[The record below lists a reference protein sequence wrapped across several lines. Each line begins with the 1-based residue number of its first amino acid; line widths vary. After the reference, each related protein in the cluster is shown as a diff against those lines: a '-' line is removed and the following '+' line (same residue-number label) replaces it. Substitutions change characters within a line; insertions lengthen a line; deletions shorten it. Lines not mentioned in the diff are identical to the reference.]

1 MSKQDIRELTSAFKD
16 FNSIIEKFEA
26 TYAMLQMKIENL
38 STQLEHKNNELEL
51 KIAES
56 DTIKTFLNG
65 ILESIHTGVIVLD
78 NTGIITIFNKA
89 AEDIT
94 NLRKE
99 DVVGSN
105 YKEIFPEQNIRNKT
119 ALYTLTTS
127 KEIFHQHRIVVVDDK
142 RKDIEFST
150 AIVKDKTGTPL
161 GIVEAIN
168 DVSELRKLQSRINHI
183 ETLAALGEMAASVAH
198 EIRNPLGGIGGFAG
212 LLNRQIEEGD
222 SRKKLVEPIITGV
235 DRLNNIVNNLLTF
248 TRPQKLNVQKVKLT
262 DVLDKTIELFRMSV
276 SDSGKNIDIIEDV
289 SESEI
294 HVFLDVHLFQ
304 QILMNILKNAYDA
317 VEEGGK
323 VSITLNANEP
333 EKFSDLLEDEEKEEL
348 LRLFS
353 TVEIDIT
360 DNGIGISE
368 ENIKKLF
375 NPFFT
380 TKESGNGLGLAI
392 CQKIVQLHRGDIS
405 VKSQPEVGTTFTIT
419 LPLNE
424 TYEEENI
431 NC

>member
-1 MSKQDIRELTSAFKD
+1 MSKQDIRELTNAFKN
-16 FNSIIEKFEA
+16 FNSVVGKFEA
-26 TYAMLQMKIENL
+26 TYAMLQKKIENL
-38 STQLEHKNNELEL
+38 SEQLEHKNSELEL
-51 KIAES
+51 KISES
-56 DTIKTFLNG
+56 DTIKTFLNS

-94 NLRKE
+94 RFRKE
-99 DVVGSN
+99 EVIGRN
-105 YKEIFPEQNIRNKT
+105 YKDVFPEQNIRNKT

-127 KEIFHQHRIVVVDDK
+127 KEIFHQHRVVTVDEK
-142 RKDIEFST
+142 KKDIEFST
-150 AIVKDKTGTPL
+150 AVVKDKSGTPL

-212 LLNRQIEEGD
+212 LLNRKID
-222 SRKKLVEPIITGV
+222 TDDPRKKLVEPIITGV

-248 TRPQKLNVQKVKLT
+248 TRPQKLNVQKVKLKE
-262 DVLDKTIELFRMSV
+262 VLDKTVELFRMSIGE
-276 SDSGKNIDIIEDV
+276 SDKKIDIREDISDTGIE
-289 SESEI
+289 
-294 HVFLDVHLFQ
+294 VFLDVHLFQ

-317 VEEGGK
+317 VDEGGM
-323 VSITLNANEP
+323 VTITLIASEP
-333 EKFSDLLEDEEKEEL
+333 ENFSDLLEDEEKEEL

-353 TVEIDIT
+353 TVGIDIT
-360 DNGIGISE
+360 DNGTGISE
-368 ENIKKLF
+368 SNLKKLF

-380 TKESGNGLGLAI
+380 TKETGNGLGLAI

-405 VKSQPEVGTTFTIT
+405 VKSQPGKGTTFTIT